1 MMFNHIELGNTAFSR
16 MRKLK
21 MLIMH
26 GKVVL
31 GGNSR
36 LKIYGTLSCKSG
48 RRMKTDN
55 RVFFSSEEEA
65 IVLGYRACGN
75 CLRDKYRQQ
84 HE

>member
-21 MLIMH
+21 MLIIE

-31 GGNSR
+31 GGNRR

-48 RRMKTDN
+48 RRMKTGN

-65 IVLGYRACGN
+65 IACGYRACGN